1 MQEVESHFW
10 ENYRSGCFNVV
21 DIQYNSEKDGE
32 RTLEREWKTFA
43 NAREHKPLCR
53 KENRMKQMRVV
64 TGDGLH
70 ERERPFSF

>member
-1 MQEVESHFW
+1 
-10 ENYRSGCFNVV
+10 
-21 DIQYNSEKDGE
+21 
-32 RTLEREWKTFA
+32 LEREWKTFA